1 MSLERCLVMASTT
14 WGCGHLTDLS
24 VYETLSYLCGEM
36 LVLCQMLPGLGADPG
51 A

>member
-14 WGCGHLTDLS
+14 WGYGHPTDLS
-24 VYETLSYLCGEM
+24 VDEILSYLCGEM
-36 LVLCQMLPGLGADPG
+36 LVLRQMLPGLGADPG